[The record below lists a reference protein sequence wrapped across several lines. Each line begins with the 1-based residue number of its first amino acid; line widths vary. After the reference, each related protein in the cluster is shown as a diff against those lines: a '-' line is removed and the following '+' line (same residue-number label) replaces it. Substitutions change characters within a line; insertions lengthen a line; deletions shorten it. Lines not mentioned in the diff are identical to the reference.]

1 MVDEKGKIRKSTLD
15 RGNLIPEPK
24 DFFYCRGKSILVA
37 EFFMF
42 CAGLASQKGD
52 VAQVAEIRLQILM
65 RGNYLP
71 NVRKEVLPWSPV
83 FCSALNGR

>member
-1 MVDEKGKIRKSTLD
+1 MFASSGD
-15 RGNLIPEPK
+15 RDVESLINKLLPW
-24 DFFYCRGKSILVA
+24 KSILVA

-71 NVRKEVLPWSPV
+71 NIRKEVLP
-83 FCSALNGR
+83 CLINTGGRLLLNLTGQC

>member
-1 MVDEKGKIRKSTLD
+1 MVFQTLEK
-15 RGNLIPEPK
+15 N
-24 DFFYCRGKSILVA
+24 YCRGKSILVA

-71 NVRKEVLPWSPV
+71 NIKKEVLPWSPSFV
-83 FCSALNGR
+83 VLWMAGKKV

>member
-1 MVDEKGKIRKSTLD
+1 MAMNGSKLKKT
-15 RGNLIPEPK
+15 N
-24 DFFYCRGKSILVA
+24 YCRVKSILVA

-71 NVRKEVLPWSPV
+71 NIKKEVLPCLV
-83 FCSALNGR
+83 NTGGRLLLILTGQC

>member
-1 MVDEKGKIRKSTLD
+1 MFASSGDGDVES
-15 RGNLIPEPK
+15 LINFLLP
-24 DFFYCRGKSILVA
+24 CGKSILVA

-71 NVRKEVLPWSPV
+71 NIKKEVLPCLV
-83 FCSALNGR
+83 NTGGRLLLILTGQC